1 VVLNISLL
9 VYDVSPWLVFA
20 SWFSYALE
28 NQVVRIFIC
37 LLFYYRFCLRHS
49 LPLHVSSLYL

>member
-1 VVLNISLL
+1 VVLDISLL
-9 VYDVSPWLVFA
+9 VYDVFPWLVIA

-28 NQVVRIFIC
+28 NRVDRVFFC
-37 LLFYYRFCLRHS
+37 LLFYYRICLRHS